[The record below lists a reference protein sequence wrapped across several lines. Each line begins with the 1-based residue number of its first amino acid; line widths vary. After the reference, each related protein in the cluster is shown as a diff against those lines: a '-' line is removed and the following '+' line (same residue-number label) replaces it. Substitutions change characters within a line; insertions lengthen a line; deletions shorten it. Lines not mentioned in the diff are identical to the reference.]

1 MADGTINIPSGAG
14 GLMRYNE
21 EYESPFK
28 VSPEVIVLFVVLI
41 VVFVSML
48 KLFIPLTP

>member
-1 MADGTINIPSGAG
+1 MPGMYG

-28 VSPEVIVLFVVLI
+28 LSPELVIVFVIAI
-41 VVFVSML
+41 VVFVSAL
-48 KLFIPLTP
+48 KIFWPLTV